1 MIVLTIRRPNGEI
14 EKVRREGGMTKVIFE
29 KMQEATRNA
38 GRGDILSWEL
48 VDDRTDE
55 EKAALVLDDKIS
67 RVEIALAKARD
78 WNPQEA
84 IRLRAELETL
94 KSHREG

>member
-1 MIVLTIRRPNGEI
+1 MIVLTIRRPSGEI
-14 EKVRREGGMTKVIFE
+14 EKVQRDGGMTPVMFS

-38 GRGDILSWEL
+38 GRGEILSWED
-48 VDDRTDE
+48 VDSRTGE
-55 EKAALVLDDKIS
+55 EKAAHNLNDEIYKT
-67 RVEIALAKARD
+67 EIALAKARD